1 MYDGFA
7 IHLIQIKGDVK
18 GAPITLTPP
27 LTRTKDEIYDGFTY
41 TFERRGLKYN
51 NFETPLKRVKD
62 EV

>member
-27 LTRTKDEIYDGFTY
+27 LTRI
-41 TFERRGLKYN
+41 
-51 NFETPLKRVKD
+51 KD
-62 EV
+62 EVKYMTALHIPLKGEV